1 MTSYYLIPYLFK
13 DTCISHMEEIP
24 YMKLIECE
32 NDYKCKIVRK
42 CPCLCDNKIQ
52 YFKLKKEDVNEF
64 IETNT
69 NANCDDGER
78 WFVKL
83 RY

>member
-32 NDYKCKIVRK
+32 NDYKCKID
-42 CPCLCDNKIQ
+42 LH
-52 YFKLKKEDVNEF
+52 L
-64 IETNT
+64 
-69 NANCDDGER
+69 
-78 WFVKL
+78 
-83 RY
+83 